1 MADRTTRQRLWRRG
15 LTAGIVTGL
24 LVLCGGVG
32 WSLSYQPSYTATA
45 TLLVLPNAKSSQTGD
60 AASYYDT
67 LSQGQI
73 VETFAQVLRAKSSPA
88 WVVTAGPGLTTAQVA
103 STQVNVTAVPSTSVI
118 SITAQG
124 TDPAIAER
132 VVAAM
137 AQKSP
142 HELNVLSTPYRALT
156 VDSGSGSAQKTG
168 IDTPMLLAAVVA
180 VAVLAGVG
188 AQQAVWLLGNASLRA
203 AQRDRREG
211 FGYDTTGFPVVRYDE
226 EQAEPGESRRRS
238 GLPARPRAADAD
250 DDEPRART
258 AHRGDPVLDGGTSR
272 PKAGGG
278 SGGTERRALD
288 GPRSEAHPYRDG

>member
-32 WSLSYQPSYTATA
+32 WSLTYQPSYTATA
-45 TLLVLPNAKSSQTGD
+45 TLLVLPNAQSSQTGD

-88 WVVTAGPGLTTAQVA
+88 WVVTGGQGLTTAQVA
-103 STQVNVTAVPSTSVI
+103 ATQVNVTAVPSTSVI

-124 TDPAIAER
+124 GDPAIAER

-137 AQKSP
+137 AAKSP

-156 VDSGSGSAQKTG
+156 VDAGAGSAQKTG

-188 AQQAVWLLGNASLRA
+188 AQQATWLLGNASLRA

-238 GLPARPRAADAD
+238 GLPARPRTEG

-258 AHRGDPVLDGGTSR
+258 GHRADPVLDGGTPR

-288 GPRSEAHPYRDG
+288 GPRSESHRYRDG

>member
-1 MADRTTRQRLWRRG
+1 MSDRTTRQRLWRRG
-15 LTAGIVTGL
+15 LIAGIVTGL

-32 WSLSYQPSYTATA
+32 WALAYQPTYTATA

-88 WVVTAGPGLTTAQVA
+88 WVVTGGQGLSTAQVA
-103 STQVNVTAVPSTSVI
+103 QTQVNVTAVPSTSVI

-124 TDPAIAER
+124 ADPAVTER

-137 AQKSP
+137 AAKSP

-156 VDSGSGSAQKTG
+156 VDSGAGSAQKTG

-188 AQQAVWLLGNASLRA
+188 AQQATWLLGNASLRA

-211 FGYDTTGFPVVRYDE
+211 FGYDTTGFPIVRYDE
-226 EQAEPGESRRRS
+226 EKSEPRRRS
-238 GLPARPRAADAD
+238 APARPREDVRGESGDA
-250 DDEPRART
+250 RLRT
-258 AHRGDPVLDGGTSR
+258 QRSNPVSN
-272 PKAGGG
+272 G

-288 GPRSEAHPYRDG
+288 SPRSESHPYRDG

>member
-1 MADRTTRQRLWRRG
+1 MADRSTRQRLWRRG
-15 LTAGIVTGL
+15 LIAGAVTGL

-32 WSLSYQPSYTATA
+32 WSLTYEPAYTATA

-88 WVVTAGPGLTTAQVA
+88 WVASAGPGVTTAQVA
-103 STQVNVTAVPSTSVI
+103 GTEVNVTAVPSTSVI

-124 TDPAIAER
+124 TDPAVTER

-137 AQKSP
+137 AAKSP

-156 VDSGSGSAQKTG
+156 VDSGAGSAQKTG
-168 IDTPMLLAAVVA
+168 IDTPMLLAAVVV
-180 VAVLAGVG
+180 VAVLAAVG
-188 AQQAVWLLGNASLRA
+188 AQQATWLLGNASLRA

-211 FGYDTTGFPVVRYDE
+211 FGYDTTGFPVVRHDDE
-226 EQAEPGESRRRS
+226 RADAGEPRRRS
-238 GLPARPRAADAD
+238 GLPPRPGRDHGD
-250 DDEPRART
+250 TDRT
-258 AHRGDPVLDGGTSR
+258 ESETRTRTKPQTNPVSNGT
-272 PKAGGG
+272 
-278 SGGTERRALD
+278 GGTERRTLD
-288 GPRSEAHPYRDG
+288 SPRSDGHPYQDD